1 MTYSVKS
8 KVIPTSS
15 MLNQLA
21 HLGHFHQFRSV
32 PVGYTDEPFAA
43 KSRTRCKKVHSEV
56 KVQRH
61 SGDRTGPLAGL
72 RSCGQERLSE
82 TLHHRCQMELCVFK
96 RRPAGV
102 HIINLGRTL
111 ETLLLAARC
120 IASIEYPGEMFT
132 SAQFTPRSVLKFAH
146 YTEATLIAG
155 HFTNQIHPASR
166 EPQLLIE
173 TDPLTDHQPVVEA
186 SYAAQVRQLCHPVQ
200 HQVAALGRSDVVP
213 VGP

>member
-72 RSCGQERLSE
+72 RCESKPWRWQAGIAHYEFIDMVSYGGNQETTKMSYDWWDFLRRLV
-82 TLHHRCQMELCVFK
+82 MELAVWCARKSARSFDWFK
-96 RRPAGV
+96 LRFEGGQRTGSPCGT
-102 HIINLGRTL
+102 HFGWICPKIGTLGL
-111 ETLLLAARC
+111 K
-120 IASIEYPGEMFT
+120 SP
-132 SAQFTPRSVLKFAH
+132 PR
-146 YTEATLIAG
+146 
-155 HFTNQIHPASR
+155 
-166 EPQLLIE
+166 
-173 TDPLTDHQPVVEA
+173 
-186 SYAAQVRQLCHPVQ
+186 VRWFPE
-200 HQVAALGRSDVVP
+200 R
-213 VGP
+213 